1 MKITPLEIRQ
11 KDFEKKLRGYDK
23 DEVTA
28 FLLSLSNEWERVLDE
43 NKELTLKLKHAEKE
57 VSKLREVESSLYKTL
72 KTAEDTGANLIDQS
86 NKAADLHMKETQMRA
101 EGLMNEAKSKAKAMM
116 EKAEVEARQIIE
128 ELQEAVKSIE
138 QNHRDIENHR
148 RNAIGELKNLSVDL
162 IEKVERTTK
171 EQKEFRFDDYVKRV
185 KELARESGERIK
197 SEETELVMPET
208 PKIEESVGAKDQQAE
223 EKEPTQPKEV
233 VEKKIEAPA
242 EPQKEEPITRT
253 SFDEAGEDPELEE
266 VPENGAV
273 GFVASDHEEEPAAAE
288 EPIAKETESEEKLEP
303 KVEEPETDV
312 AEDPEIEEEPE
323 PVIAEEPE
331 AEIEK
336 EPEPVI
342 DEKPQPEEDPE
353 LIKAEEPEEEIEE
366 EPEPVVAEVPEE
378 PEPVVTEEPEAIV
391 EEPVTDAKEEQEEEP
406 EPEEKPGPRIA
417 RTVSFFDEID
427 DED

>member
-43 NKELTLKLKHAEKE
+43 SKELTLKLKHAEKE
-57 VSKLREVESSLYKTL
+57 VGKLREVESSLYKTL

-171 EQKEFRFDDYVKRV
+171 EQKEFRFEDYVKRV

-197 SEETELVMPET
+197 SEETELVMPDT
-208 PKIEESVGAKDQQAE
+208 PKIEESIELEEKPVEEKKSAPPEKAE
-223 EKEPTQPKEV
+223 EKKA
-233 VEKKIEAPA
+233 EAPA
-242 EPQKEEPITRT
+242 EPQIEEPTLT
-253 SFDEAGEDPELEE
+253 SFEEDETGEDPELEE

-273 GFVASDHEEEPAAAE
+273 GFVATDHEEEELEATE
-288 EPIAKETESEEKLEP
+288 ELTI
-303 KVEEPETDV
+303 
-312 AEDPEIEEEPE
+312 ED
-323 PVIAEEPE
+323 
-331 AEIEK
+331 
-336 EPEPVI
+336 
-342 DEKPQPEEDPE
+342 Q
-353 LIKAEEPEEEIEE
+353 
-366 EPEPVVAEVPEE
+366 PEPVVAEEPKAELEEEPELEEEFELVDDEEPAIEREEVEEPVATKEPEAEEE
-378 PEPVVTEEPEAIV
+378 PEPDIKD
-391 EEPVTDAKEEQEEEP
+391 EPVAEEEP
-406 EPEEKPGPRIA
+406 EPESEPVTAEEPESGEAPESDAVEADPTERSGPRIA

-427 DED
+427 DKD